1 MNQNNKQV
9 QELLTTK
16 VGTEG
21 SLLIPRKIYDTLWEQ
36 VEKSLVGRQFA
47 AFIVG
52 PDGVPGSSFDLN
64 LADVDSMT
72 VYRVAEGAMVP
83 IDVPSFSATNVVP
96 RKYAVRPVITREML
110 EDAKWNL
117 LEFSMRLA
125 GTEMAE
131 NENAQILATLDGA
144 GNTVSGG
151 ASLSVANITRA
162 IQYLRDNDYN
172 PKVFIIGP
180 EVLND
185 IQTLSAFSDASQ
197 YGGADMQRNG
207 FVGRIFGMD
216 VYVISPN
223 ASTQTAAV
231 QSRRAY
237 VLDPMQAFCI
247 VEKRPVSVEEYD
259 DTVHDMQG
267 VVISQRIGFSLIR
280 SAAVVLITTS

>member
-1 MNQNNKQV
+1 MAKEQQI
-9 QELLTTK
+9 QELLQTR

-21 SLLIPRKIYDTLWEQ
+21 SLLIPRKIYDILWEQ
-36 VEKSLVGRQFA
+36 AEKALVGRQFA

-72 VYRVAEGAMVP
+72 VYRVAEAAMVP
-83 IDVPSFSATNVVP
+83 IDVPSFSSTNVVP
-96 RKYAVRPVITREML
+96 RKYAVRPLISREML

-125 GTEMAE
+125 ATEMAE
-131 NENAQILATLDGA
+131 NETAQIMATLDGA
-144 GNTVSGG
+144 ANTVTGG
-151 ASLSVANITRA
+151 ASLTVANIARA
-162 IQYLRDNDYN
+162 VQFLRDNDFN
-172 PKVFIIGP
+172 PKVFLIGP

-223 ASTQTAAV
+223 ASTLAAAT

-237 VLDPMQAFCI
+237 VVDPAQAFCI
-247 VEKRPVSVEEYD
+247 VEKRPITVEEYD
-259 DTVHDMQG
+259 DATHDLQG
-267 VVISQRIGFSLIR
+267 VIISQRIGFALVR
-280 SAAVVLITTS
+280 SAAVALITTT